1 MPTQRERVPIRTI
14 AVTIGMVLAT
24 AAILLLGWE
33 VRRVLT
39 WIVVAALLSIILGP
53 VTDLVERRLHLRRS
67 LATLLVFLLGL
78 VLLTGVVTVFIRP
91 IAKEGPQFIDKA
103 PAYVAQAQAGKG
115 PVGSLIK
122 RYKLAEYV
130 SRNQARL
137 REAGSPLTTP
147 ALAVVRSVFATIV
160 GLVTI
165 LVLTFLM
172 VLQGPKLVA
181 SWLAALPE
189 RRQEHV
195 RRVAADCSR
204 AVVGYMTGNLLISV
218 IAGTLTYIVLWIMG
232 VPYKGVVAL
241 FVGFSDLIPLVGAT
255 LGAIVAVG
263 VAALH
268 SLPAAIVVLVF
279 FIVYQQAENHLLQPV
294 IMSRTVQLNALAV
307 LVSVLIGVEL
317 FGFLGALLAIPVAGV
332 ISVISRDLY
341 DSYRGHPKPEPTIG
355 EDQVPVSSPDAP
367 DRSDQ
372 HPRPAGPTDG
382 GRRP

>member
-1 MPTQRERVPIRTI
+1 VPAQRERVPVRTI
-14 AVTIGMVLAT
+14 AVTIAMVLAT

-53 VTDLVERRLHLRRS
+53 VTDLVERRLRLRRS
-67 LATLLVFLLGL
+67 LATLLVFLLGF
-78 VLLTGVVTVFIRP
+78 VLLVGVVTVFVRP
-91 IAKEGPQFIDKA
+91 IAKEGPQFIDRA
-103 PAYVAQAQAGKG
+103 PAYVAQAEAGKG
-115 PVGSLIK
+115 PVGTLIK
-122 RYKLAEYV
+122 RYQLAEYV

-137 REAGSPLTTP
+137 REAGSRLTTP
-147 ALAVVRSVFATIV
+147 ALAAVRSVFATIV

-189 RRQEHV
+189 RRQAHV
-195 RRVAADCSR
+195 RRVAADCSK

-241 FVGFSDLIPLVGAT
+241 FVGFADLIPLVGAT

-268 SLPAAIVVLVF
+268 SLPAALVVLVF
-279 FIVYQQAENHLLQPV
+279 FVVYQQAENHLLQPL
-294 IMSRTVQLNALAV
+294 IMSRTVQLSALAV
-307 LVSVLIGVEL
+307 LVSILLGVEL
-317 FGFLGALLAIPVAGV
+317 FGFWAPCWP
-332 ISVISRDLY
+332 SR
-341 DSYRGHPKPEPTIG
+341 
-355 EDQVPVSSPDAP
+355 SP
-367 DRSDQ
+367 
-372 HPRPAGPTDG
+372 GC
-382 GRRP
+382 

>member
-1 MPTQRERVPIRTI
+1 MDSRSPRARLWRSLMPTQRERVPIRTI

-78 VLLTGVVTVFIRP
+78 VLLVGVVTVFIRP

-103 PAYVAQAQAGKG
+103 PAYVAQAQAGNG

-137 REAGSPLTTP
+137 REAGSRLTTP

-160 GLVTI
+160 
-165 LVLTFLM
+165 VLTFLM
-172 VLQGPKLVA
+172 VLQGPTLVA

-218 IAGTLTYIVLWIMG
+218 IAGILTYIVLWIMG

-241 FVGFSDLIPLVGAT
+241 FVGFADLIPLVGAT

-268 SLPAAIVVLVF
+268 SLPAAIVLLVF

-317 FGFLGALLAIPVAGV
+317 FGFLC
-332 ISVISRDLY
+332 
-341 DSYRGHPKPEPTIG
+341 
-355 EDQVPVSSPDAP
+355 
-367 DRSDQ
+367 
-372 HPRPAGPTDG
+372 
-382 GRRP
+382 

>member
-1 MPTQRERVPIRTI
+1 M
-14 AVTIGMVLAT
+14 
-24 AAILLLGWE
+24 
-33 VRRVLT
+33 
-39 WIVVAALLSIILGP
+39 
-53 VTDLVERRLHLRRS
+53 
-67 LATLLVFLLGL
+67 
-78 VLLTGVVTVFIRP
+78 LLTGVVTVFIRP

-103 PAYVAQAQAGKG
+103 PAYVAQAGKG

-137 REAGSPLTTP
+137 REAGSRLTTL

-165 LVLTFLM
+165 PVLTCSMPQGPAGRKLAGRPARTPPRARPASSRRL
-172 VLQGPKLVA
+172 LQGGGRLHD
-181 SWLAALPE
+181 
-189 RRQEHV
+189 RQLKV
-195 RRVAADCSR
+195 
-204 AVVGYMTGNLLISV
+204 SV

-232 VPYKGVVAL
+232 APYKGVVVL

-294 IMSRTVQLNALAV
+294 IMSRTGSNSTPWPCWSA
-307 LVSVLIGVEL
+307 S
-317 FGFLGALLAIPVAGV
+317 
-332 ISVISRDLY
+332 
-341 DSYRGHPKPEPTIG
+341 
-355 EDQVPVSSPDAP
+355 
-367 DRSDQ
+367 
-372 HPRPAGPTDG
+372 
-382 GRRP
+382 

>member
-1 MPTQRERVPIRTI
+1 MT
-14 AVTIGMVLAT
+14 
-24 AAILLLGWE
+24 
-33 VRRVLT
+33 
-39 WIVVAALLSIILGP
+39 
-53 VTDLVERRLHLRRS
+53 
-67 LATLLVFLLGL
+67 
-78 VLLTGVVTVFIRP
+78 
-91 IAKEGPQFIDKA
+91 
-103 PAYVAQAQAGKG
+103 
-115 PVGSLIK
+115 
-122 RYKLAEYV
+122 
-130 SRNQARL
+130 
-137 REAGSPLTTP
+137 
-147 ALAVVRSVFATIV
+147 
-160 GLVTI
+160 
-165 LVLTFLM
+165 
-172 VLQGPKLVA
+172 
-181 SWLAALPE
+181 
-189 RRQEHV
+189 
-195 RRVAADCSR
+195 ADCSR

-241 FVGFSDLIPLVGAT
+241 FVGFADLIPLVGAT

-355 EDQVPVSSPDAP
+355 EDQIPASSPDAP

-372 HPRPAGPTDG
+372 APRPAGSTDS
-382 GRRP
+382 RRP